1 MPVRPESRLD
11 ADLGIDSLAR
21 VELGLRIER
30 EIGVRLPD
38 DALMQAATPAELQ
51 AALLAALKGAQPRVA
66 TPLQAGTFVP
76 PVIAPIAGAPLEA
89 TTLLDVLAWHVARHP
104 DRRHITFLSSDE
116 RSKTLTYGDLDA
128 NARRIAGGLAAHGLR
143 PGQMCSLMLA
153 TGLDFFAVF
162 YGILMAGAVPVPIY
176 PPFRL
181 AQIEDHMRRQA
192 RTLANCDAALLVSL
206 PEARLLARL
215 LKGTVPSLRHV
226 VTPGEL
232 VAAEPLATQASI
244 APGDIAFLQYTSGS
258 TGNPKGVILT
268 HTNVLANLRAMGA
281 AAGATSSDI
290 FMSWLPLYHDMGL
303 IGAWMGSLYYG
314 LQLVLMAPQA
324 FLARPARWLWAVHRH
339 RATITAA
346 PNFAYELVA
355 SRIDEA
361 EFDGLDL
368 SSLRWTF
375 NGAEAVS
382 AATLQRFAQ
391 RFARHGFDPR
401 TLAPVY
407 GLAEC
412 TLDVAFP
419 PPRRG
424 VLIDHIDREA
434 LARSGHAAPVAASDP
449 RAQPVVANGRV
460 LPGYE
465 IRIVDAQGRTL
476 PERMQGR
483 VEFRGPSATRGY
495 FNNAEATAELFDGDW
510 LDSGDLGYLGDR
522 ELYIT
527 GRAKDL
533 IIRGGHNIHPY
544 ELEEA
549 VGALSGIRKG
559 CVAVFGVPDER
570 NATER
575 VIVLAETR
583 MEDAAHRSELRAA
596 IGSLAVDLLGA
607 PADDIVLA
615 PPGSVLKTS
624 SGKIRRAATRDAYL
638 KGRLGVTR
646 SMVWWQVTRL
656 AAIGLVARGRGLA
669 ARGASIAA
677 GLWAWLLFALIGT
690 VGAACA
696 FAPLEVPTRRR
707 AARALARIGLAL
719 AGVRAGIEGDERLP
733 AAGAFVLAA
742 NHASYV
748 DVIVLTAA
756 LPPRFAYVAK
766 GEYRRQWLMRRL
778 LESLGTR
785 FVERFDAAR
794 GVEDTRDLLDAVRSG
809 QPIAMFPEG
818 TFRAERGLLPFRM
831 GAFVVAGEANVVL
844 VPVALIGTRDVLRDG
859 CWLPRPGRV
868 VIRVG
873 APIAPAGRD
882 WQHTVALRD
891 ATSAALDRLAGGPV

>member
-1 MPVRPESRLD
+1 MLALIAALHEQTRGVPMPVRLESRLD

-30 EIGVRLPD
+30 EFGMRLPD
-38 DALMQAATPAELQ
+38 DALMQAATPADLQ
-51 AALLAALKGAQPRVA
+51 AALRAAQKR
-66 TPLQAGTFVP
+66 
-76 PVIAPIAGAPLEA
+76 APWRGGAPLATDVVAPSAVVPVAGVPFEA
-89 TTLLDVLAWHVARHP
+89 QTLLDVLAWHVARHP
-104 DRRHITFLSSDE
+104 DRRHITFLASDE
-116 RSKTLTYGDLDA
+116 HSETLTYGELDA
-128 NARRIAGGLAAHGLR
+128 SARRVAGGLVAHGLR
-143 PGQMCSLMLA
+143 PGQMCGLMLA

-181 AQIEDHMRRQA
+181 AQLEDHMRRQA
-192 RTLANCDAALLVSL
+192 RTLANCNATLLVSL

-226 VTPGEL
+226 VTPDQLLG
-232 VAAEPLATQASI
+232 AEQFCPQASI
-244 APGDIAFLQYTSGS
+244 AAGDIAFLQYTSGS
-258 TGNPKGVILT
+258 TGNPKGVMLT

-361 EFDGLDL
+361 EFEGLDL

-412 TLDVAFP
+412 SLDLAFP
-419 PPRRG
+419 PRRRG
-424 VLIDHIDREA
+424 VLIDHIDRDV
-434 LARSGHAAPVAASDP
+434 LARSGRAVPVPASDP
-449 RAQPVVANGRV
+449 RAHPVVANGRV

-465 IRIVDAQGRTL
+465 IRIVDAPGRSL

-483 VEFRGPSATRGY
+483 VEFRGPSATCGY

-510 LDSGDLGYLGDR
+510 LDSGDLGYLADR
-522 ELYIT
+522 ELYVT

-549 VGALSGIRKG
+549 VGVLSGIRKG
-559 CVAVFGVPDER
+559 CV
-570 NATER
+570 
-575 VIVLAETR
+575 
-583 MEDAAHRSELRAA
+583 
-596 IGSLAVDLLGA
+596 
-607 PADDIVLA
+607 
-615 PPGSVLKTS
+615 
-624 SGKIRRAATRDAYL
+624 
-638 KGRLGVTR
+638 
-646 SMVWWQVTRL
+646 
-656 AAIGLVARGRGLA
+656 
-669 ARGASIAA
+669 
-677 GLWAWLLFALIGT
+677 
-690 VGAACA
+690 
-696 FAPLEVPTRRR
+696 
-707 AARALARIGLAL
+707 
-719 AGVRAGIEGDERLP
+719 
-733 AAGAFVLAA
+733 
-742 NHASYV
+742 
-748 DVIVLTAA
+748 
-756 LPPRFAYVAK
+756 
-766 GEYRRQWLMRRL
+766 
-778 LESLGTR
+778 
-785 FVERFDAAR
+785 
-794 GVEDTRDLLDAVRSG
+794 
-809 QPIAMFPEG
+809 
-818 TFRAERGLLPFRM
+818 
-831 GAFVVAGEANVVL
+831 
-844 VPVALIGTRDVLRDG
+844 
-859 CWLPRPGRV
+859 
-868 VIRVG
+868 
-873 APIAPAGRD
+873 
-882 WQHTVALRD
+882 
-891 ATSAALDRLAGGPV
+891 